1 MKHLRTHLATTS
13 SSHAP
18 SRGVS
23 RHNRTKTIGSL
34 KPATPSGEPIDQCY
48 RALLET
54 SSSAILLLSP
64 ASVILGW
71 NRGAETASG
80 WIADEALGRNYVE
93 RCVPTK
99 ARDSFLSI
107 LAQAT
112 EGREVKGFRCPLRTR
127 TGSQVML
134 SWNITRVLGT
144 RADLLG
150 LMAVGTA
157 VVPGTQVEED
167 LRLAHTRLRS
177 AARRAQ
183 RAVEE
188 ERRRIARELHDEFG
202 QALTGLKFDLARLGM
217 TFTQSSALT
226 GGGDLLENIQSM
238 SGSVDALLAS
248 IRATAAALRPAM
260 LDDLGLV
267 PALECLATTLEHRTG
282 ARCAIDVAPEL
293 SSIALPSEV
302 SAALFRIAQELLTN
316 VMRHAA
322 ASLVRMRLY
331 QDGAMVTLEVTDNG
345 KGITRERATTPHAFG
360 LRGMQERASLLG
372 GSFHIVGTSGI
383 GTTAIASVPVAE
395 SFTS

>member
-1 MKHLRTHLATTS
+1 MKHLRAHLATPS
-13 SSHAP
+13 SSPAP

-23 RHNRTKTIGSL
+23 RHNRTKAIGSL
-34 KPATPSGEPIDQCY
+34 KPATHSGEPIDQCY

-54 SSSAILLLSP
+54 SSSAILLLSR
-64 ASVILGW
+64 ASIVLGW

-80 WIADEALGRNYVE
+80 WVADEALGRNYVE
-93 RCVPTK
+93 LCLPMK
-99 ARDSFLSI
+99 ARGSFQSI
-107 LAQAT
+107 LAQAI
-112 EGREVKGFRCPLRTR
+112 EGREVKGFKSPLRTR

-144 RADLLG
+144 RADVLG
-150 LMAVGTA
+150 LMAIGTA
-157 VVPGTQVEED
+157 VVPDAQVEED

-183 RAVEE
+183 KAVEE

-217 TFTQSSALT
+217 TLTQSHAST
-226 GGGDLLENIQSM
+226 GDGDLLGTIQSM

-248 IRATAAALRPAM
+248 TRATAAALRPAM
-260 LDDLGLV
+260 LDDLGLA
-267 PALECLATTLEHRTG
+267 PALESLATTFEHRTG
-282 ARCAIDVAPEL
+282 VRCAIDVAPEL

-322 ASLVRMRLY
+322 ASQVRMRLY
-331 QDGAMVTLEVTDNG
+331 QDSAMVTLEVTDNG

-372 GSFHIVGTSGI
+372 GSFHIVETSGG
-383 GTTAIASVPVAE
+383 GTTTIASVPVAE
-395 SFTS
+395 CCTS